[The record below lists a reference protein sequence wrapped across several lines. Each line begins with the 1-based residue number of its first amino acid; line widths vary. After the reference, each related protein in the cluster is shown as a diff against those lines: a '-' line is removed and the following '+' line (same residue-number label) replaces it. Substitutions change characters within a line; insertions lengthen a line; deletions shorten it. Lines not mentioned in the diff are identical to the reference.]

1 MKLAGKF
8 HSALSNMGYLQSPM
22 KRPKG
27 SVKGPPKAKGLLAPD
42 HTELDDTVATEEDSS
57 SVESFCARQAI
68 KCPVSTPVVRR
79 VRFARY
85 SEVIEVEN
93 YNNPG
98 LWWQD
103 DECDDITMECLSLV
117 EGNRSGPNCIDKCTL
132 RFLDQGWK
140 NGREEGRELLH
151 KMKMEPQCRGLE
163 RHILL
168 KFDKMM
174 HDHVRNVLVIQRTA
188 NSEYLLRIASRQ
200 TSQRWEELALIR
212 AQFDYEACRSKRKLS
227 PMKSKS
233 RIHTTTKACI
243 NE

>member
-1 MKLAGKF
+1 
-8 HSALSNMGYLQSPM
+8 MGYLQSPM

-174 HDHVRNVLVIQRTA
+174 HDHVRNVLEIQQTA
-188 NSEYLLRIASRQ
+188 RSEYLIRIASRQ

-227 PMKSKS
+227 PTKSKS
-233 RIHTTTKACI
+233 RIHTAH
-243 NE
+243 